1 MFNLSFKFFER
12 FKSKVFPFYKNNELK
27 FIFKKLNYGF
37 SKNTITARFVGG
49 CVRKHLTHEKVDD
62 IDIATILTSEEI
74 RQRFQDTDFKIID
87 TGIDHGTIT
96 LISKKLKIELTTLRK
111 DIKTD
116 GRHAEVKYIDD
127 WTIDSE
133 RRDFTI
139 NSIYLSIDGK
149 IFDPQMGSVDL
160 KNNNVKFIGDPQK
173 RIEEDYLRII
183 RFLRFT
189 IQYDS
194 KTDPKTIETL
204 KLNLDGVKKISKE
217 RILSELLK
225 ILDLNNF
232 ANILK
237 QNNLKQIFSLV
248 FPELKFL
255 DRMKRFEKI
264 YDQFK
269 INNRILLAILL
280 IDEKENHEYFC
291 HKYKVSND
299 LKSDLNL
306 FSKNLKSIKENKN
319 FFEKDVEKNIYLNG
333 KSHLIS
339 LIVLIY
345 TIDSSYKYSK
355 FDKNLKNILKSKT
368 HKFPFN
374 GKYLIAKGMREGPS
388 MGNVLKK
395 IEYEWLNNN
404 FKITDQKVS
413 DIIKEHSY

>member
-1 MFNLSFKFFER
+1 MFNLSFKFLER
-12 FKSKVFPFYKNNELK
+12 FKSKVFPFYKNNELR

-49 CVRKHLTHEKVDD
+49 CVRKHLTHETVDD

-74 RQRFQDTDFKIID
+74 KQRFQDTDFKIID

-194 KTDPKTIETL
+194 KTDPKTIEAL
-204 KLNLDGVKKISKE
+204 KLNLDGIKKISKE

-232 ANILK
+232 VNILK
-237 QNNLKQIFSLV
+237 QNDLKQIFSLV

-255 DRMKRFEKI
+255 NRMKRLEKI
-264 YDQFK
+264 RDQLK

-291 HKYKVSND
+291 HKYRVSND
-299 LKSDLNL
+299 LKNDLNL

-319 FFEKDVEKNIYLNG
+319 FFEKDLEKNIYLNG

-339 LIVLIY
+339 LIVFIY
-345 TIDSSYKYSK
+345 AIDNSYKYSK

-374 GKYLIAKGMREGPS
+374 GKYLIAKGMKEGPN

-404 FKITDQKVS
+404 FKITDQKVL